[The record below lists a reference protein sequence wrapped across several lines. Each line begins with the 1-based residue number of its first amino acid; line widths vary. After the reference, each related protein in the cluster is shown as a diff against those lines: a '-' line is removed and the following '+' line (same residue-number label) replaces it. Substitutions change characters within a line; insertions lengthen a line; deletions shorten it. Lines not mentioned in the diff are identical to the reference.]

1 VAQRPEFRAILEVLA
16 QHKVDFVIV
25 GGVAAALHGAP
36 VATFDLDIVHSRE
49 GSNVDRLVSA
59 LRELGAY
66 YRERPELRKPPD
78 HEYLKGPGHHLLMTD
93 AGPLDVLGAVATGDT
108 YDQLTAHST
117 KLDLTG
123 GLSVLVLDLAGIIAI
138 KERLDRE
145 RDRAVLPILR
155 RTLREREGGSSNE

>member
-1 VAQRPEFRAILEVLA
+1 MAQRPEFRAILEVLA

-36 VATFDLDIVHSRE
+36 VTTFDLDIVHSRE

-66 YRERPELRKPPD
+66 YRERPEWRKPPD
-78 HEYLKGPGHHLLMTD
+78 QEYLKGPGHHLLMTG
-93 AGPLDVLGAVATGDT
+93 AGPLDLLGAVATGDT
-108 YDQLTAHST
+108 YDQLAPHST

-123 GLSVLVLDLAGIIAI
+123 GVSVLVLDLAGIIAI

-155 RTLREREGGSSNE
+155 RTLRERQGGSSNE